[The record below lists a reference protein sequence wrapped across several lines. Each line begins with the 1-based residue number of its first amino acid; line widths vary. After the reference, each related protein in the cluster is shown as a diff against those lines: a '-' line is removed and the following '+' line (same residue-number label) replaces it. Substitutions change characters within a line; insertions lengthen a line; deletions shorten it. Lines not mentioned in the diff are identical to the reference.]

1 LLSSSASS
9 RCVNLRR
16 WSHFSPRP
24 PVEPFQPR
32 ARPRHAPAA
41 ELAWAAGP
49 APERDGAHDLRL
61 VHAACRVD
69 PFERAVHRLARTRPT
84 ATASATGALQG
95 VSAAGAR
102 ARGEQEPHLEHPVH
116 LHLRNLRRPAPLSA
130 PPRPAPRAPRPAPR
144 APRPAPRAPRL
155 ARVGCTSIPSLSSVS
170 SFCSWSDSSLP
181 AQWEPLQPRGML
193 SAATFPDAPCGREGT
208 REHARP
214 SCPRRRTWEGR
225 AGGTAHRSG

>member
-1 LLSSSASS
+1 MRTQQPDLPATGAGGGPASRSFLLSSSASS

-116 LHLRNLRRPAPLSA
+116 LHLRNLRRPPPLSA
-130 PPRPAPRAPRPAPR
+130 PLRPAPRACGAHLDPVVELREQLLQLV
-144 APRPAPRAPRL
+144 RL
-155 ARVGCTSIPSLSSVS
+155 QLACAMGV
-170 SFCSWSDSSLP
+170 
-181 AQWEPLQPRGML
+181 A
-193 SAATFPDAPCGREGT
+193 SAARYAERGDVFRCTVRARG
-208 REHARP
+208 HA
-214 SCPRRRTWEGR
+214 
-225 AGGTAHRSG
+225 